1 MDYKQALEYLYSFI
15 SYEKTGMPPLSPTR
29 YNLARMGAFLAQL
42 GNPQQQYPSVL
53 IAGTKGKGSTAV
65 MTAAALIA
73 AGRKVGLY
81 SQPHL
86 HTFRERVRVNDVL
99 ISETETS
106 QLVEQVL
113 RPTIEKFHHAETE
126 LGRLTTYEIGTALA
140 LLHFAQVGADFAVL
154 EIGLGGRLDAV
165 NVVQPLVSAIASI
178 SFDHTEVL
186 GHTLTEIAG
195 EKAGIIKLNGLTITA
210 PQAPDALAVIQKVCA
225 ERHSQLFEVGPAI
238 GAQRL
243 AWEQPLSQTARKR
256 TTQPLELSWQADFPR
271 PQAHIPP
278 LRLDLPLLGPHQTTN
293 AALAA
298 GILSLLELRGIKV
311 EQAAIKNGF
320 ERVSWPGRLEVLAD
334 EAGQPLII
342 ADGAHNAES
351 ARRLRE
357 ALAENFAFARLIMV
371 VGAAR
376 DKDIEGIFQE
386 LNSPAS
392 GPPPAAT
399 VLTQADNPR
408 AASPQTLL
416 TRGGSALN
424 TDIRLVEDVATALDV
439 AKSLAGPD
447 DLICVTGSLFVVA
460 DARRALGLANASDP
474 VY

>member
-1 MDYKQALEYLYSFI
+1 MDYKQTLEYLYSFI
-15 SYEKTGMPPLSPTR
+15 SYEKTGMPPLSPLR
-29 YNLARMGAFLAQL
+29 YNLARMGAFLARL
-42 GNPQQQYPSVL
+42 GNPQMQYGSVL

-65 MTAAALIA
+65 MTAAALQA

-86 HTFRERVRVNDVL
+86 HTFRERVRVNDEL
-99 ISETETS
+99 ISEVETS
-106 QLVEQVL
+106 QLVEQIL
-113 RPTIEKFHHAETE
+113 RPTIEKFHREETE

-140 LLHFAQVGADFAVL
+140 LLYFAQVGADFAVL

-165 NVVQPLVSAIASI
+165 NVVQPFVSAIASI

-186 GHTLTEIAG
+186 GNTLAEIAG
-195 EKAGIIKLNGLTITA
+195 EKAGIIKPNGLTITA
-210 PQAPDALAVIQKVCA
+210 PQFTDALAVIRKVCA
-225 ERHSQLFEVGPAI
+225 ERNSSLFQVGTAI
-238 GAQRL
+238 DAKRL
-243 AWEQPLSQTARKR
+243 AWEQPLSQAARKR
-256 TTQPLELSWQADFPR
+256 TTQSLEISWQADFPR
-271 PQAHIPP
+271 SQANLPP

-298 GILSLLELRGIKV
+298 GILSLLELRGIKI
-311 EQAAIKNGF
+311 EQAAIKAGF

-334 EAGQPLII
+334 KPGQPLII

-371 VGAAR
+371 VGTAR

-386 LNSPAS
+386 LNSPVS
-392 GPPPAAT
+392 GAPPAYY
-399 VLTQADNPR
+399 VLTQTINPR
-408 AASPQTLL
+408 AASPQILL
-416 TRGGSALN
+416 TRGFAAAGIN
-424 TDIRLVEDVATALDV
+424 TRLTEDVAAALTV
-439 AKSLAGPD
+439 AHTLAGPD

-460 DARRALGLANASDP
+460 DARTTLGLATASDP
-474 VY
+474 IY

>member
-15 SYEKTGMPPLSPTR
+15 SYEKIGMPPLTPTR
-29 YNLARMGAFLAQL
+29 YNLARMGAFLARL
-42 GNPQQQYPSVL
+42 GNPQKQYPSVL

-65 MTAAALIA
+65 MTAAALAA

-86 HTFRERVRVNDVL
+86 HTFRERVRVNNEM
-99 ISETETS
+99 IGKAETS
-106 QLVEQVL
+106 QLVEQFL
-113 RPTIEKFHHAETE
+113 RPAIEKFHHEETE

-195 EKAGIIKLNGLTITA
+195 EKAGIIKPNGLTITA
-210 PQAPDALAVIQKVCA
+210 PQAPDALAVIKQVSAK
-225 ERHSQLFEVGPAI
+225 RNSQLFEVGTAI
-238 GAQRL
+238 RAQRL
-243 AWEQPLSQTARKR
+243 AWEQPLNQTTRKR
-256 TTQPLELSWQADFPR
+256 TTQPLEISWQADFPS
-271 PQAHIPP
+271 PQTHFPP
-278 LRLDLPLLGPHQTTN
+278 LRLDLPLLGPHQVTN

-320 ERVSWPGRLEVLAD
+320 GGVSWPGRLEVLAD
-334 EAGQPLII
+334 EPGQPLII

-357 ALAENFAFARLIMV
+357 ALAENFAFTRLIMI
-371 VGAAR
+371 VGTAR

-386 LNSPAS
+386 LSSPAS
-392 GPPPAAT
+392 GPPPAYY
-399 VLTQADNPR
+399 VLTQASNPR

-416 TRGGSALN
+416 TRGGATPNINAKLA
-424 TDIRLVEDVATALDV
+424 EDVAAALNV
-439 AKSLAGPD
+439 ARGLAGPK